1 MKQTIQ
7 FMKRNYKIIIPI
19 FLLLGLFT
27 YKTFAQDEVQKDKVI
42 LGLINKILP
51 QAHYAPTNID
61 DSFSEEI
68 HTNFIKALD
77 PSKRFFLKED
87 IKQFSK
93 FKHKLDDEIKNQNID
108 FYLIAVNKFKQR
120 LTETQEFY
128 KELLKEPFD
137 FDKEECINVDYDS
150 IVYAKNKKQRLGY
163 WRKQL
168 KLNTLNRLYDKSE
181 DEKQTK
187 KDSLEYVVKSFDILE
202 KEARMAAEEQMD
214 DYYIRMNELTDVDW
228 YPIYINTIVAAFD
241 PHTYYF
247 SPKMKDRFDI
257 NMSGKLEGIGA
268 RLQKK
273 GDYTKIVSIIS
284 GGPAWK
290 AGELEVGDLI
300 LKVAQGDDEPVDIVG
315 MRLDDAIKLIKGKK
329 GTVVKLSLKR
339 IDGSKKIISITR
351 DVVELEETFAK
362 TSTVDYNG
370 KKYGLINLPGF
381 YIDFNKRNAR
391 NSTTDMKHEIE
402 ELKKE
407 GIEGLLIDLRNNG
420 GGSLKTAI
428 EIAGLFIKKGP
439 IVQVKYKNEKPR
451 VDKDTDSKIQWDGAL
466 VILVNEFS
474 ASASEIFA
482 AAMQDYNRAVII
494 GSKQTFG
501 KGTVQNVLGLNR
513 FTSYPGDIGALK
525 MTVQKFYRINGGSTQ
540 LKGVESDIAIPDRYT
555 YMDIGERDEENPL
568 KWDKIKSLEY
578 DQINSYINF
587 DKVVNNANE
596 RVNNNPHF
604 NLINDYAKWLKSNQ
618 EDTKVFLNF
627 EDYKNDMKKHKLAS
641 EKFDLIKDYKN
652 DLVFKSPLYE
662 LPLVKNDSILAKKR
676 EDWHADL
683 SKDIYIEEALRVVSE
698 LKLKNGKIAIKQ

>member
-698 LKLKNGKIAIKQ
+698 LKLKNSY